1 MKHTWVQKRQTNF
14 LNYGSSKVTEGK
26 SMTREEQLARF
37 HTIYDRMS
45 LSDQEC
51 IKVGMAYVFGFR
63 VGMIF
68 IIGILIGHFI
78 W

>member
-1 MKHTWVQKRQTNF
+1 
-14 LNYGSSKVTEGK
+14 
-26 SMTREEQLARF
+26 MTREEQLARF

-51 IKVGMAYVFGFR
+51 IEVGMAYVFGFR